1 MCGDKVVGGSE
12 AELPAQAVGSARVEV
27 EGERDSSEK
36 TEGIV
41 GIMFSGAVGYWSRTI
56 GPILSPLTAALKG
69 VGIGIAKFVDMDV
82 IVSGVA
88 AERDTYVQMAA
99 VIGGN
104 GVCHAYISRKVL
116 CGSNGGIVCSER
128 VAIYAEQ
135 VIILP
140 QGGVGCGGGSYRGG
154 EVQAAGFG
162 GSLRIR

>member
-1 MCGDKVVGGSE
+1 MGGSE
-12 AELPAQAVGSARVEV
+12 AELPAHAVSASRVEV
-27 EGERDSSEK
+27 EGK
-36 TEGIV
+36 GNAGVKAEGIV
-41 GIMFSGAVGYWSRTI
+41 AIMFGSAVGYWSRTI
-56 GPILSPLTAALKG
+56 RTRLSPLTAALKS
-69 VGIGIAKFVDMDV
+69 VSICIAKFVDLDV

-104 GVCHAYISRKVL
+104 GVCQAYVGREVL
-116 CGSNGGIVCSER
+116 CGSDGGIVCSER

-162 GSLRIR
+162 GSLGIRG